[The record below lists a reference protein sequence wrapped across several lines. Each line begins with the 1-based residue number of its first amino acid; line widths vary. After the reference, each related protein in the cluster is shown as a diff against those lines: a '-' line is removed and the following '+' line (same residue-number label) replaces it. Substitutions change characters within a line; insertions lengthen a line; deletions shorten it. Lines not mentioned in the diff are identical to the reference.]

1 MTTKTI
7 IPADKPLLVWHFLR
21 QNWETNSGSIK
32 TKVGDTYHVEP
43 PIKICSNGMHGS
55 RKVLDAL
62 GHLAGPIL
70 TLCEVWGEFAEQ
82 SDKIVA
88 EYRRPLWGKDI
99 STELNEWACC
109 NAEVALLVAEIE
121 DSRCWEAIEAKRA
134 WLRGEISDKE
144 LDAAWHAA
152 WLAARDSVGAAA
164 QDADRDAAWDSAWLA
179 AWHAAWAA
187 VGAAARDSAWL
198 EARDLAWLAARAAV
212 GAAARDADRDAAW
225 DSARAAQNADIE
237 NRILDILPSDLRARY
252 LESRA

>member
-43 PIKICSNGMHGS
+43 PIKICSHGMHGS

-62 GHLAGPIL
+62 GYLAGPIL

-109 NAEVALLVAEIE
+109 NAEVALLVAGIE
-121 DSRCWEAIEAKRA
+121 DSRYWEAIEAKRA
-134 WLRGEISDKE
+134 LLRGEISDKE
-144 LDAAWHAA
+144 LDASWAAA
-152 WLAARDSVGAAA
+152 WATA
-164 QDADRDAAWDSAWLA
+164 RDAAW
-179 AWHAAWAA
+179 
-187 VGAAARDSAWL
+187 
-198 EARDLAWLAARAAV
+198 
-212 GAAARDADRDAAW
+212 AAARDASLAASCAAARDAAW
-225 DSARAAQNADIE
+225 AAARDAAWAAARAASWDAARAAQQID
-237 NRILDILPSDLRARY
+237 
-252 LESRA
+252 LESRMVEILPADLQTRYIESRKQ

>member
-43 PIKICSNGMHGS
+43 PIKICSHGMHGS

-144 LDAAWHAA
+144 LA
-152 WLAARDSVGAAA
+152 AARDAARAAA
-164 QDADRDAAWDSAWLA
+164 RDAARDAAWDSA
-179 AWHAAWAA
+179 
-187 VGAAARDSAWL
+187 
-198 EARDLAWLAARAAV
+198 
-212 GAAARDADRDAAW
+212 RDAAW
-225 DSARAAQNADIE
+225 DSALDSARDSAWAAALAAARDAARAAAWDAARDMARDMAWDSAWAAAWDVARAAQNADIE

>member
-43 PIKICSNGMHGS
+43 PIEICSHGMHGS

-62 GHLAGPIL
+62 GYSAGPIL

-144 LDAAWHAA
+144 L
-152 WLAARDSVGAAA
+152 
-164 QDADRDAAWDSAWLA
+164 
-179 AWHAAWAA
+179 
-187 VGAAARDSAWL
+187 AAARDSAR
-198 EARDLAWLAARAAV
+198 AAAWDAAWAAAR
-212 GAAARDADRDAAW
+212 AAARDAAWAA
-225 DSARAAQNADIE
+225 ALAAALAAQQID
-237 NRILDILPSDLRARY
+237 
-252 LESRA
+252 LESRMVEILPADLQTRYIESRKQ

>member
-43 PIKICSNGMHGS
+43 PIKICSHGMHGA

-62 GHLAGPIL
+62 GYSAGPIL

-144 LDAAWHAA
+144 LAAARAAALAAAWDAA
-152 WLAARDSVGAAA
+152 
-164 QDADRDAAWDSAWLA
+164 RDAAWD
-179 AWHAAWAA
+179 
-187 VGAAARDSAWL
+187 AARDAAW
-198 EARDLAWLAARAAV
+198 
-212 GAAARDADRDAAW
+212 AAARDA
-225 DSARAAQNADIE
+225 ARAAQNADIE

>member
-43 PIKICSNGMHGS
+43 PIEICSHGMHGS

-62 GHLAGPIL
+62 GYSAGPIL

-144 LDAAWHAA
+144 LDAARAA
-152 WLAARDSVGAAA
+152 ALAAALDAA
-164 QDADRDAAWDSAWLA
+164 RDAAWD
-179 AWHAAWAA
+179 
-187 VGAAARDSAWL
+187 AARDSAWD
-198 EARDLAWLAARAAV
+198 AAW
-212 GAAARDADRDAAW
+212 AAARDA
-225 DSARAAQNADIE
+225 ARAAQNADIE

>member
-62 GHLAGPIL
+62 GYLAGPIL

-144 LDAAWHAA
+144 L
-152 WLAARDSVGAAA
+152 
-164 QDADRDAAWDSAWLA
+164 
-179 AWHAAWAA
+179 
-187 VGAAARDSAWL
+187 AAARD
-198 EARDLAWLAARAAV
+198 AAL
-212 GAAARDADRDAAW
+212 AAARDADRDAAW
-225 DSARAAQNADIE
+225 VAAWAAARAAALDAAWAAQNADIE

>member
-43 PIKICSNGMHGS
+43 PIEICSHGMHGS

-62 GHLAGPIL
+62 GYSAGPIL

-144 LDAAWHAA
+144 L
-152 WLAARDSVGAAA
+152 
-164 QDADRDAAWDSAWLA
+164 
-179 AWHAAWAA
+179 
-187 VGAAARDSAWL
+187 
-198 EARDLAWLAARAAV
+198 
-212 GAAARDADRDAAW
+212 AAARDAARAAAW
-225 DSARAAQNADIE
+225 DAAQAAQNADIE

>member
-43 PIKICSNGMHGS
+43 PIKICSHGMHGS

-144 LDAAWHAA
+144 LAAARA
-152 WLAARDSVGAAA
+152 AARDAA
-164 QDADRDAAWDSAWLA
+164 RDAARAADWDSAR
-179 AWHAAWAA
+179 
-187 VGAAARDSAWL
+187 AAARDSAW
-198 EARDLAWLAARAAV
+198 AAAW
-212 GAAARDADRDAAW
+212 AAARD
-225 DSARAAQNADIE
+225 AQNADIE

>member
-1 MTTKTI
+1 M
-7 IPADKPLLVWHFLR
+7 LVWHFLR

-43 PIKICSNGMHGS
+43 PIKICSHGMHGS

-62 GHLAGPIL
+62 GYSAGPIL

-82 SDKIVA
+82 SAKIVA

-144 LDAAWHAA
+144 LA
-152 WLAARDSVGAAA
+152 AARDAARDA
-164 QDADRDAAWDSAWLA
+164 DWDADRDAAWD
-179 AWHAAWAA
+179 
-187 VGAAARDSAWL
+187 
-198 EARDLAWLAARAAV
+198 AARAA
-212 GAAARDADRDAAW
+212 AWDAAW
-225 DSARAAQNADIE
+225 DAARAAAWDAAWVATWDAARAPGWDAARAAQNADIE

>member
-43 PIKICSNGMHGS
+43 PIKICSHGMHGS

-62 GHLAGPIL
+62 SHLAGPIL

-144 LDAAWHAA
+144 LA
-152 WLAARDSVGAAA
+152 
-164 QDADRDAAWDSAWLA
+164 
-179 AWHAAWAA
+179 
-187 VGAAARDSAWL
+187 
-198 EARDLAWLAARAAV
+198 AARAAAL
-212 GAAARDADRDAAW
+212 AAARDADRDAAW
-225 DSARAAQNADIE
+225 VAAWAAARAAALDAAWAAQNADIE

>member
-1 MTTKTI
+1 MTTETI

-32 TKVGDTYHVEP
+32 TKVGDTYRVEP
-43 PIKICSNGMHGS
+43 PIKICSHGMHGS

-62 GHLAGPIL
+62 GYSAGPIL

-82 SDKIVA
+82 SNKIVA

-144 LDAAWHAA
+144 LDAVRD
-152 WLAARDSVGAAA
+152 AARDAARAAA
-164 QDADRDAAWDSAWLA
+164 WDAARDAAWD
-179 AWHAAWAA
+179 
-187 VGAAARDSAWL
+187 
-198 EARDLAWLAARAAV
+198 
-212 GAAARDADRDAAW
+212 AAW
-225 DSARAAQNADIE
+225 DAQNADIE

>member
-1 MTTKTI
+1 MKTKTI

-43 PIKICSNGMHGS
+43 PIKICSRGMHGS

-70 TLCEVWGEFAEQ
+70 TLCEVWGEFAER

-109 NAEVALLVAEIE
+109 NAEVALLVAALE

-144 LDAAWHAA
+144 LAAARAAAW
-152 WLAARDSVGAAA
+152 
-164 QDADRDAAWDSAWLA
+164 DAAWDAALA
-179 AWHAAWAA
+179 AAWD
-187 VGAAARDSAWL
+187 AARDSAWD
-198 EARDLAWLAARAAV
+198 AAW
-212 GAAARDADRDAAW
+212 AAARDA
-225 DSARAAQNADIE
+225 ARAAQNADIE

-252 LESRA
+252 LKSRA

>member
-43 PIKICSNGMHGS
+43 PIKIYSHGMHGS

-62 GHLAGPIL
+62 GYSAGPIL

-144 LDAAWHAA
+144 LA
-152 WLAARDSVGAAA
+152 
-164 QDADRDAAWDSAWLA
+164 
-179 AWHAAWAA
+179 
-187 VGAAARDSAWL
+187 
-198 EARDLAWLAARAAV
+198 AARAAAL
-212 GAAARDADRDAAW
+212 AAARDADRDAAW
-225 DSARAAQNADIE
+225 VAAWAAARAAALDAAWAAQNADIE

>member
-43 PIKICSNGMHGS
+43 PIKICSRGMHGS

-134 WLRGEISDKE
+134 WLRGEISYKE
-144 LDAAWHAA
+144 LDAARD
-152 WLAARDSVGAAA
+152 AARAAGW
-164 QDADRDAAWDSAWLA
+164 DAGWAAGWDAALAAAWDSAWA
-179 AWHAAWAA
+179 AGW
-187 VGAAARDSAWL
+187 
-198 EARDLAWLAARAAV
+198 
-212 GAAARDADRDAAW
+212 DAAL
-225 DSARAAQNADIE
+225 AAQNADIE

>member
-21 QNWETNSGSIK
+21 QDWETDSGSIK
-32 TKVGDTYHVEP
+32 TKVGETYHVEP
-43 PIKICSNGMHGS
+43 PIKICSHGLHGS

-62 GHLAGPIL
+62 GYSNGQIL
-70 TLCEVWGEFAEQ
+70 ILCEVWGEFDEQ

-144 LDAAWHAA
+144 LAAARAAALAAAWDAA
-152 WLAARDSVGAAA
+152 
-164 QDADRDAAWDSAWLA
+164 RDAAWD
-179 AWHAAWAA
+179 
-187 VGAAARDSAWL
+187 AARDAAW
-198 EARDLAWLAARAAV
+198 
-212 GAAARDADRDAAW
+212 AAARDA
-225 DSARAAQNADIE
+225 ARAAQNADIE

>member
-43 PIKICSNGMHGS
+43 PIKICSHGMHGS

-62 GHLAGPIL
+62 GYLAGPIL

-109 NAEVALLVAEIE
+109 NAEVALLVAGIE

-144 LDAAWHAA
+144 LDASWA
-152 WLAARDSVGAAA
+152 
-164 QDADRDAAWDSAWLA
+164 
-179 AWHAAWAA
+179 AAWAA
-187 VGAAARDSAWL
+187 AWDASRDASWAAAR
-198 EARDLAWLAARAAV
+198 
-212 GAAARDADRDAAW
+212 AAARDAAWAAARDAAW
-225 DSARAAQNADIE
+225 AAARAASWDAARAAQQID
-237 NRILDILPSDLRARY
+237 
-252 LESRA
+252 LESRMVEILPADLQTRYIESRKQ

>member
-21 QNWETNSGSIK
+21 QNWETDSGSIK

-43 PIKICSNGMHGS
+43 PIKICSHGMHGS
-55 RKVLDAL
+55 RNVLDAL
-62 GHLAGPIL
+62 GYSAGPIL

-121 DSRCWEAIEAKRA
+121 DSRCWEAIEEKRA

-144 LDAAWHAA
+144 LAAALAAAWDAA
-152 WLAARDSVGAAA
+152 
-164 QDADRDAAWDSAWLA
+164 RDAAWA
-179 AWHAAWAA
+179 AACDAAWAA
-187 VGAAARDSAWL
+187 ARAAAWDAAWDAAWAAALAAAWDAARD
-198 EARDLAWLAARAAV
+198 AARAAAWAAAW
-212 GAAARDADRDAAW
+212 AAARAAAW
-225 DSARAAQNADIE
+225 DAQNADIE

>member
-43 PIKICSNGMHGS
+43 PIKICSRGMHGS

-82 SDKIVA
+82 SGKIVA

-144 LDAAWHAA
+144 LAAAW
-152 WLAARDSVGAAA
+152 AAA
-164 QDADRDAAWDSAWLA
+164 RDAAWDA
-179 AWHAAWAA
+179 ARAAAWAA
-187 VGAAARDSAWL
+187 ARAVAWDAAWDADRAAAWDAAWV
-198 EARDLAWLAARAAV
+198 AAWDAAR
-212 GAAARDADRDAAW
+212 AAARDA
-225 DSARAAQNADIE
+225 ARAAQNADIE